1 MKVPNTLL
9 MRRNF
14 LKWMLL
20 GAGCFAVGAI
30 HAPSAHASDDDNGND
45 GGGND
50 DGGNDDDGNDDGGD
64 DDDYASDDSDQDDA
78 LNARRSGNASSTGDL
93 IAILKKKLRGEIIDI
108 RLVNQNPPAYD
119 VKMINADGR
128 IGTVRVAAKT
138 FKILRITGF

>member
-50 DGGNDDDGNDDGGD
+50 DGGNDDGGD

-78 LNARRSGNASSTGDL
+78 LNARRSGNASPTGDL

>member
-50 DGGNDDDGNDDGGD
+50 DGGNDDGGD